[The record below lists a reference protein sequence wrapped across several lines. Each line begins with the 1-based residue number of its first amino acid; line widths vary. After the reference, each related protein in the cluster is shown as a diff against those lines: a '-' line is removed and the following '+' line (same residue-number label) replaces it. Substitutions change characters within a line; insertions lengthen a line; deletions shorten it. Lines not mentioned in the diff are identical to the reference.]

1 MSDEGRAPVAFEL
14 TAQIEIDAPIDVVW
28 RSLTEDIGTWW
39 PHSFSDE
46 PKIGLEPWVGGRFWE
61 EFGDIGG
68 GALYGVI
75 TYLRPP
81 HELTVSGAMGMRGAR
96 QYVKTYTLE
105 TSERG
110 TTVRSVASVL
120 GDIPAEMREGYRAG
134 GAVVLE
140 RLRDFVESRSTSS
153 RPGTS

>member
-1 MSDEGRAPVAFEL
+1 
-14 TAQIEIDAPIDVVW
+14 
-28 RSLTEDIGTWW
+28 
-39 PHSFSDE
+39 
-46 PKIGLEPWVGGRFWE
+46 
-61 EFGDIGG
+61 
-68 GALYGVI
+68 
-75 TYLRPP
+75 
-81 HELTVSGAMGMRGAR
+81 MGMRGAR

-120 GDIPAEMREGYRAG
+120 GDIPDEIREGYRAG

-140 RLRDFVESRSTSS
+140 RLRDFVESPPTSS